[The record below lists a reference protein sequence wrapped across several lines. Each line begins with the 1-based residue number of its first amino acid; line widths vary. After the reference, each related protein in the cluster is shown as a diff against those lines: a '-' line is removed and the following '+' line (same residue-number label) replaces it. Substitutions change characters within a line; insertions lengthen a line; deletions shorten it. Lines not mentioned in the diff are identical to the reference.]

1 MGDRRPGR
9 ASATLV
15 RSGGPPERPDGTL
28 RVRELRI
35 VLPGPRGQAAVVDGV
50 SFDVVQGRT
59 TGLIGESGSGK
70 SLTAMAL
77 VGLVPET
84 AVVSGQV
91 LLGDEDLV
99 TAGRERI
106 RQVRGAEISVVF
118 QDPSSALNPTMTI
131 GDQVGEILRSRGAS
145 KREARQRAVE
155 LLDHVGVPDAAS
167 RVAAYP
173 HEFSGGMRQRAMIAL
188 ALAGRPRFVLADE
201 PTTALDVTVQ
211 ARILDLLGRL
221 RDEDDL
227 ALLLVSHDL
236 RVMSHVAD
244 DLVVMYAGRIC
255 ERGPAKAVLSRGL
268 HPYTTALVRSVPSV
282 RTRSAI
288 ADPLPGSPANPFDRP
303 AGCPFNP
310 RCPRAED
317 RCRTEVPEL
326 REIAP
331 GRVSAC
337 HFAEEL
343 Q

>member
-1 MGDRRPGR
+1 MMSDGAPGT
-9 ASATLV
+9 S
-15 RSGGPPERPDGTL
+15 SGAL
-28 RVRELRI
+28 RVRELSIR
-35 VLPGPRGQAAVVDGV
+35 LPGPRGMATVVDRV

-77 VGLVPET
+77 VGLTPDT
-84 AVVSGQV
+84 AELSGQV
-91 LLGDEDLV
+91 LLDDEDLLLATPARV
-99 TAGRERI
+99 RL
-106 RQVRGAEISVVF
+106 VRGSEISVVF
-118 QDPSSALNPTMTI
+118 QDPSTALNPTMTI
-131 GDQVGEILRSRGAS
+131 GDQVGEILRSRGLS
-145 KREARQRAVE
+145 RRQARARAAD
-155 LLDHVGVPDAAS
+155 LLDHVGIPDAAD
-167 RVAAYP
+167 RVSAYP

-188 ALAGRPRFVLADE
+188 ALAGGPRFILADE

-211 ARILDLLGRL
+211 ARILGLLARL

-227 ALLLVSHDL
+227 AMLLVSHDL

-244 DLVVMYAGRIC
+244 DLVVMYAGRVC
-255 ERGPAKAVLSRGL
+255 EHGPAKTVLSRPL
-268 HPYTTALVRSVPSV
+268 HPYTDALVRSVPSV
-282 RTRSAI
+282 RTQAAI

-310 RCPRAED
+310 RCPRAVD

-331 GRVSAC
+331 GRASAC

-343 Q
+343 R